1 MYNEEQLRV
10 WEILDFRKKKLKREN
25 VAHCF
30 SSITVQGH
38 NMHSQ
43 AKRRG
48 VRGQA

>member
-10 WEILDFRKKKLKREN
+10 WEKKLKREN